1 MEVQLQDIIDKIK
14 REGLDTAQQEAQALK
29 TAAEKNAQ
37 AVLAKAQADAEEI
50 KSKARQ
56 DALRFEESAKAAIS
70 QAARDLTLS
79 VKKSLEDL
87 FAKLATE
94 SVKASY
100 NQAVVEEAILSLV
113 KNWAAFPQGAQIQ
126 VDESLKAKLFD
137 ALKGKLKDAAA
148 KQVSVVASPSVT
160 LGFRIQDGGAY
171 YDFTA
176 ETIAKALASYVN
188 PAIAQILKNEG

>member
-14 REGLDTAQQEAQALK
+14 REGLDTAQQEAQSLK
-29 TAAEKNAQ
+29 TSAEKNAQ
-37 AVLAKAQADAEEI
+37 AVLAKAQADAEDI
-50 KSKARQ
+50 KAKAKL
-56 DALRFEESAKAAIS
+56 DAQRFEESAKAAIA

-79 VKKSLEDL
+79 VKKSLEEL
-87 FAKLATE
+87 FAKVTAD
-94 SVKASY
+94 SVKSSY

-113 KNWAAFPQGAQIQ
+113 KNWAAFPQNAQIQ
-126 VDESLKAKLFD
+126 VDEGLKAKLLD
-137 ALKGKLKDAAA
+137 SLKGKLKDAAA

-188 PAIAQILKNEG
+188 PAIADILKTEG